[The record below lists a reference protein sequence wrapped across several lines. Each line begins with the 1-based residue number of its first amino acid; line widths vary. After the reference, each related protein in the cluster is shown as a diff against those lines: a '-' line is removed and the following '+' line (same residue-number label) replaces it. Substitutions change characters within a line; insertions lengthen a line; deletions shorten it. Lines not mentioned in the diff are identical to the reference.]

1 MGFLSALLGI
11 IPPEKPPQL
20 DTIFPFGAVQKVRSG
35 SLPTIQTDKII
46 LSAGEVCHYVDV
58 GAALT
63 EKKRYHRV
71 HSGGSYHMWKGYTAH
86 LGHSESV
93 PITEPE
99 YTKGVFY
106 ITNLRV
112 IFVAKNHGFD
122 KRIKNLTAVS
132 PYTDAIG
139 LQFGSKTYNVLLPD
153 GETAKMVLDML
164 I

>member
-1 MGFLSALLGI
+1 MGFLSTLLGI
-11 IPPEKPPQL
+11 IPPDQPPEL
-20 DTIFPFGAVQKVRSG
+20 NTIFPAAAAQKIRSG
-35 SLPTIQTDKII
+35 SLPTIQADKII
-46 LSAGEVCHYVDV
+46 LSAGEVCHFVDM

-63 EKKRYHRV
+63 EKKKYRRV

-93 PITEPE
+93 PISQPE

-106 ITNLRV
+106 ITNQRV
-112 IFVAKNHGFD
+112 IFVAQNHGFD
-122 KRIKNLTAVS
+122 KKIKNLTAIT

-153 GETAKMVLDML
+153 GETAKLVLDML

>member
-1 MGFLSALLGI
+1 MGILSSLFGI
-11 IPPEKPPQL
+11 IPPEQPPVL
-20 DTIFPFGAVQKVRSG
+20 NTIFPTAAAQKIRNGV
-35 SLPTIQTDKII
+35 LPTIQADKII
-46 LSAGEVCHYVDV
+46 LSAGEVCHFVDV

-63 EKKRYHRV
+63 GKKKYRRV

-93 PITEPE
+93 PISEPE
-99 YTKGVFY
+99 YTKGIFY
-106 ITNLRV
+106 ITNERV

-122 KRIKNLTAVS
+122 KKIKNLTAIT

-139 LQFGSKTYNVLLPD
+139 LQFGSKTYNLLLPD
-153 GETAKMVLDML
+153 GETPKLVLDML

>member
-1 MGFLSALLGI
+1 MGILSTLLGI
-11 IPPEKPPQL
+11 IPPEQPPQL
-20 DTIFPFGAVQKVRSG
+20 NSIFPSGAIQKIRNG
-35 SLPTIQTDKII
+35 SLPIIQADKVI
-46 LSAGEVCHYVDV
+46 LSKGETCHFVDV

-63 EKKRYHRV
+63 EKKKYRRV

-93 PITEPE
+93 PISQPE
-99 YTKGVFY
+99 YTKGIFY
-106 ITNLRV
+106 ITNQRI

-122 KRIKNLTAVS
+122 KRIKNLTAIT

-153 GETAKMVLDML
+153 GEIAKLVLDMV